1 MVFYFFSVGAVLDVR
16 AEVLADRHACCNC
29 QRDSLV
35 SRSKENIEVCSECI
49 IDCFRVVLAEL
60 SELGA
65 CAVESCVYE
74 KRSLSSGFGYEIS
87 KFQYIAINHKLNKFL
102 FILFHFY
109 PPRIWAVSV
118 IGLS

>member
-1 MVFYFFSVGAVLDVR
+1 MAKVPAKVPSPKRKVAVSAR
-16 AEVLADRHACCNC
+16 IKAG
-29 QRDSLV
+29 
-35 SRSKENIEVCSECI
+35 KERRIWI
-49 IDCFRVVLAEL
+49 TIL
-60 SELGA
+60 SIRRITAGNPKFAAPKGEK
-65 CAVESCVYE
+65 

-109 PPRIWAVSV
+109 PPRIWTVSV